1 MFNIL
6 KMTCGPLE
14 EAYVEEFENKY
25 PQGSREFQLF
35 ERFTKLELAGL
46 LIEYGFLSEICT
58 MIGMVDFKQNGS
70 ELNQL
75 SME

>member
-1 MFNIL
+1 
-6 KMTCGPLE
+6 MTCGPLE

-46 LIEYGFLSEICT
+46 LIEYGFLSEDS
-58 MIGMVDFKQNGS
+58 V
-70 ELNQL
+70 L
-75 SME
+75 